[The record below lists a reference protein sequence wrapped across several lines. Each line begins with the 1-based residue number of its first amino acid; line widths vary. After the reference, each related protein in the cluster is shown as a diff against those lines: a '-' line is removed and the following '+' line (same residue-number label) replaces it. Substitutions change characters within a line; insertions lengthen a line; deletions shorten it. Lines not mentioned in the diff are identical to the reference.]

1 MASAV
6 FGRTQVSEV
15 GIFRHMAHLAWFGQ
29 LIPLAGISLLC
40 ATAAFGQAT
49 TNRYSFQE
57 YLLVPLRVHLLSAKE
72 TPAIQ
77 TTLAESDVTR
87 ILGKLNSIWSQA
99 GLHFYVES
107 LVREEAN
114 QPETYRSVLLGLRPS
129 ASLATNLFHVYYLKK
144 LVMNGICFSEAIFVK
159 DTASLRPVEGGLDEP
174 IPRVTSHELGH
185 ALGLSHRQNTTNLMA
200 SGTTGF
206 WLNDEE
212 IKQAR
217 LVARKLHCIESAPEL
232 LKRADLLFRAKKMQE
247 AAALYS
253 GLATLP
259 LRVKEVDLAKQRAD
273 RAIRFGPKSNMTG
286 ARQ

>member
-1 MASAV
+1 MFRPGIIGEVIAV
-6 FGRTQVSEV
+6 VGFG
-15 GIFRHMAHLAWFGQ
+15 
-29 LIPLAGISLLC
+29 LIC

-72 TPAIQ
+72 APAIH
-77 TTLAESDVTR
+77 TTLAESDITR

-107 LVREEAN
+107 LMREEAN
-114 QPETYRSVLLGLRPS
+114 QPETYGQPAGPNDQSVLLGLRPS
-129 ASLATNLFHVYYLKK
+129 TSLATNLFHIYYIKK

-159 DTASLRPVEGGLDEP
+159 DTASLRAVEGGLDEP

-217 LVARKLHCIESAPEL
+217 LVARKLDWSESAPQL
-232 LKRADLLFRAKKMQE
+232 QKRADLLFRAKKMHE
-247 AAALYS
+247 AAVLYS

-259 LRVKEVDLAKQRAD
+259 LRVKEVDLAKRRAD
-273 RAIRFGPKSNMTG
+273 RAIRFGPKSKMTG
-286 ARQ
+286 EDSEVRPE